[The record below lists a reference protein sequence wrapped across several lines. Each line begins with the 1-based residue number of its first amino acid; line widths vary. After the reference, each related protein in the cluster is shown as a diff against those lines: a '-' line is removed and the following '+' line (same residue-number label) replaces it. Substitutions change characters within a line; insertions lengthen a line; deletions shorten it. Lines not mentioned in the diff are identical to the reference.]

1 MKGEP
6 VQRKVT
12 IDDIARH
19 SGASRTTVSLVLRNK
34 PGIGSETR
42 ERVWLSAQLLGYQ
55 RRAPASVETGQ
66 SVLNIGLIL
75 RSRNRNR
82 VGQLPGVNAF
92 YSWVLAGVEAA
103 ARQQRMNLL
112 YTTLPV
118 DDDNVPIELPDHL
131 LSQRLDGVLLV
142 GSFAQPTIDE
152 VARSGAGP
160 IVLVDAP
167 AGSHRYDAVVSDNKA
182 GAYTAVKHLIAN
194 GHERIALVSPA
205 PEADPNF
212 RQRRDGYL
220 RALDEHSFTPYF
232 AKMVQDDAISPTIDL
247 LKRHPD
253 ITALLGCN
261 DVFAIS
267 AMQSAQEQGRTVPGD
282 LSVVGFDDIELAAQ
296 VSPALTTMAVDKVT
310 MGRLAVQSLAYRL
323 AWPEAAKILSVVQP
337 ELIVRSSVS
346 RVREVA
352 SML

>member
-1 MKGEP
+1 M
-6 VQRKVT
+6 QRKVT

-34 PGIGSETR
+34 PGIGAETR

-55 RRAPASVETGQ
+55 RRAPASIEAGQ
-66 SVLNIGLIL
+66 NVLNIGLIL

-92 YSWVLAGVEAA
+92 YSWVLAGAEAA

-118 DDDNVPIELPDHL
+118 DDDNLPIEFPNHV
-131 LSQRLDGVLLV
+131 LSQNLDGILMV
-142 GSFAQPTIDE
+142 GSFAEATIEE
-152 VARSGAGP
+152 VASTGTNA

-167 AGSHRYDAVVSDNKA
+167 AGSHRYDAIVSDNKT
-182 GAYTAVKHLIAN
+182 GAYTAVEHLIAH
-194 GHERIALVSPA
+194 GHQKIALVSPA

-220 RALDEHSFTPYF
+220 MALREHDLNPYF
-232 AKMVQDDAISPTIDL
+232 AKMTQDDAVLPTIDL
-247 LKRHPD
+247 LRKHPEV
-253 ITALLGCN
+253 TALLGCN

-267 AMQSAQEQGRTVPGD
+267 AMQAAQGLGRRIPED

-296 VSPALTTMAVDKVT
+296 VTPTLTTMAVDKIT

-323 AWPEAAKILSVVQP
+323 AWPAAAKILTVIQP
-337 ELIVRSSVS
+337 ELIVRLSVS
-346 RVREVA
+346 LVPAAVSAR
-352 SML
+352 